1 MKTFNLSRWA
11 LEHKSFV
18 VYLMLLVALAG
29 MFEYRRLG
37 RDEDPPFTIKTMVV
51 KTLWPGA
58 TTLETMQQVTDRIE
72 KKLEGAAE
80 HRLSKE
86 LHQARR
92 VGGLCLSEGLHPCF

>member
-18 VYLMLLVALAG
+18 VYLMLVVTLAG
-29 MFEYRRLG
+29 IFGYRQLG

-58 TTLETMQQVTDRIE
+58 TTLGRCG
-72 KKLEGAAE
+72 KLPTAS
-80 HRLSKE
+80 RRSSKSCPT
-86 LHQARR
+86 LIT
-92 VGGLCLSEGLHPCF
+92 

>member
-29 MFEYRRLG
+29 ILEYRRLG

-58 TTLETMQQVTDRIE
+58 TTLETMRQVTDRIE
-72 KKLEGAAE
+72 KKLE
-80 HRLSKE
+80 E
-86 LHQARR
+86 LPNIDYQKSYTA
-92 VGGLCLSEGLHPCF
+92 G